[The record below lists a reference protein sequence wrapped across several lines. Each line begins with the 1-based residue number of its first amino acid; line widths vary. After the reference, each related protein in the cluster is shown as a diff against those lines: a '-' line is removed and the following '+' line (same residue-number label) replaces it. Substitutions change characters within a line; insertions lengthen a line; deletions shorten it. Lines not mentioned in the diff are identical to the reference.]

1 MRAKFLAHLV
11 VLPYFSVS
19 PVVAVIVAAA
29 VVVVVVVVVVLQDVY
44 VKENKK

>member
-19 PVVAVIVAAA
+19 PVVVVIVVAAAA
-29 VVVVVVVVVVLQDVY
+29 VVVLVILQDVY